1 MPQNDNNPTHTHAP
15 ERLAKSGMSGD
26 EDVSALAKE
35 NYELKML
42 VDEKASELEDRNV
55 LLVKARTATLTQHN
69 SKGC

>member
-1 MPQNDNNPTHTHAP
+1 
-15 ERLAKSGMSGD
+15 MSGD

-55 LLVKARTATLTQHN
+55 LLVKVRNLN
-69 SKGC
+69 SETEQ

>member
-1 MPQNDNNPTHTHAP
+1 MHS

-42 VDEKASELEDRNV
+42 VDEKSSELEDRNV
-55 LLVKARTATLTQHN
+55 LLVKAGDSTDFHSHTCFLLLL
-69 SKGC
+69 